1 MLVATAWRHTGYVML
16 LYLAGLKSVDHTLRE
31 AAAVD
36 GANEW
41 QTFFKVVFP
50 VMRPINVIVLVIV
63 VIESLRAFD
72 LVWVIN
78 KGRNGLEIIAA
89 LVSQNVIGEATRYG
103 FGSALAVI
111 MMVISSVFIAIYLRI
126 VFKEERSVTVTSPA
140 TRAKAR
146 RRSRT
151 AASGGG
157 MSKRRG
163 TVATVIMFVL
173 ALIWLFPLLW
183 AVINSFREYT
193 YTQTHG
199 YLSFGGWTFDNY
211 QQAWEQGQFGLHFK
225 NSLIIT
231 VPAVLLT
238 LFLAST
244 VAFVLARFSFRFN
257 LVLLGFFLAA
267 NMLPPQALLVPVF
280 RMFREIPLPLFMSD
294 SGTMLNSFWAL
305 ILVNVA
311 FQMGFCAFVLSNY
324 MKTIPHEIYESAE
337 IDGASVWRQY
347 WQLTMP
353 LVRPALAALAVLEV
367 TWIYNEFF
375 WATVLVS
382 RGDKF
387 PITSALNNL
396 RGQFFTDT
404 NLVAAGSVMVALPV
418 LIVFFVLQK
427 QFVSGLTL
435 GSTKG

>member
-1 MLVATAWRHTGYVML
+1 MTDTAQI
-16 LYLAGLKSVDHTLRE
+16 TLP
-31 AAAVD
+31 
-36 GANEW
+36 
-41 QTFFKVVFP
+41 KVTP
-50 VMRPINVIVLVIV
+50 QRL
-63 VIESLRAFD
+63 
-72 LVWVIN
+72 
-78 KGRNGLEIIAA
+78 G
-89 LVSQNVIGEATRYG
+89 
-103 FGSALAVI
+103 GSA
-111 MMVISSVFIAIYLRI
+111 
-126 VFKEERSVTVTSPA
+126 
-140 TRAKAR
+140 
-146 RRSRT
+146 
-151 AASGGG
+151 
-157 MSKRRG
+157 MSKPRG
-163 TVATVIMFVL
+163 TVATVIMLVL
-173 ALIWLFPLLW
+173 SLVWLFPLLW

-225 NSLIIT
+225 NSLFIT

-244 VAFVLARFSFRFN
+244 VAFVLARFSFRLN

-280 RMFREIPLPLFMSD
+280 RMFREIQLPLFMSD
-294 SGTMLNSFWAL
+294 SGTMLNSFWSL

-311 FQMGFCAFVLSNY
+311 FQLGFCTFVLSNY

-337 IDGASVWRQY
+337 MDGANVWRQY
-347 WQLTMP
+347 WQLTLP

-375 WATVLVS
+375 WATVLIQRS
-382 RGDKF
+382 DKY

-404 NLVAAGSVMVALPV
+404 NLVAAGSVLVALPV
-418 LIVFFVLQK
+418 LIVFFVLQR